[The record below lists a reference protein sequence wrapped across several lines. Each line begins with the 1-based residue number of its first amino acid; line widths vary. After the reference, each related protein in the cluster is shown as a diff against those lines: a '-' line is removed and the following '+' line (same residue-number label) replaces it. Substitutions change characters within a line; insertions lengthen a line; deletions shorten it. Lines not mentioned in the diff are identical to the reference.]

1 MQNWLSLL
9 LSKRSSL
16 SPTKSKVIATN
27 ETGQGEEHLPV
38 GERVPPHRIYPR
50 TFMWHVFCAQ
60 VCKTTEEIQSDK
72 HERRERNKNIKC
84 HPPPHHLP
92 PHSYRSTSRN
102 KNLFAFEQV
111 SMGEKQ
117 STHGIT
123 YI

>member
-27 ETGQGEEHLPV
+27 ETGQGEEQLPV

-50 TFMWHVFCAQ
+50 TFTWHVFCAQ

-72 HERRERNKNIKC
+72 H
-84 HPPPHHLP
+84 
-92 PHSYRSTSRN
+92 
-102 KNLFAFEQV
+102 Q
-111 SMGEKQ
+111 
-117 STHGIT
+117 
-123 YI
+123 